1 MLGRLLQEN
10 KRVRQNARAELTLQ
24 TKRLWDTRNTSGL
37 HQGWEDCFNDVCLFC
52 GKPVI
57 GFREMAGHLKACKR
71 RITPMSNMDV
81 VNINEDFDHDNFDQD
96 APEYHLDDNSQD
108 IPLIVMALNKYYKM
122 QQIAIDFS
130 DTPNIGAVRLSDG
143 SFKTP
148 NWLHYLEISK
158 FGNHRIIN

>member
-1 MLGRLLQEN
+1 
-10 KRVRQNARAELTLQ
+10 
-24 TKRLWDTRNTSGL
+24 
-37 HQGWEDCFNDVCLFC
+37 
-52 GKPVI
+52 
-57 GFREMAGHLKACKR
+57 
-71 RITPMSNMDV
+71 MSNMDV
-81 VNINEDFDHDNFDQD
+81 VNINEDLDHDNFDQD
-96 APEYHLDDNSQD
+96 SQEYHLDDNSQD